1 MIRRLL
7 PKDRLLDVKLEDGFG
22 WEQICPFLGIPIP
35 KEKYPRG
42 NAPAEFDKL
51 LGGFIGGRLTVTA
64 YKVLGSL
71 VIPAVAIGAWYYSKR
86 R

>member
-1 MIRRLL
+1 M

-35 KEKYPRG
+35 AQKYPRG

-51 LGGFIGGRLTVTA
+51 LGSFIGDRLTATA
-64 YKVLGSL
+64 FKVLGSII
-71 VIPAVAIGAWYYSKR
+71 VPAVAIGAWYYTKKR
-86 R
+86 